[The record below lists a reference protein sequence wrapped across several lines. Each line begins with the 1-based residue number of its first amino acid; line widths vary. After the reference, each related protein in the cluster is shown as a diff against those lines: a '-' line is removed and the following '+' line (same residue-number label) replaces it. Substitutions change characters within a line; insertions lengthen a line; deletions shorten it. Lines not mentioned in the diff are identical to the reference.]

1 MRRERVTFNPTI
13 DIELPTDAKSRD
25 RIASATEAQALIAA
39 LPADERALWATAL
52 YAGLRRGELRA
63 LRWSDFD
70 LGRSEIRVQRAWDV
84 EGAID
89 QGFRQHRYRDSNP
102 GFRRERAAS

>member
-1 MRRERVTFNPTI
+1 MG
-13 DIELPTDAKSRD
+13 D
-25 RIASATEAQALIAA
+25 
-39 LPADERALWATAL
+39 AL

-89 QGFRQHRYRDSNP
+89 PKSEASSRTLPLLAVLRDH
-102 GFRRERAAS
+102 